1 MKGHIRPR
9 GPRRWQI
16 VYDLPPGPDGKRR
29 QQYETLEGPKKDAQ
43 VRLREILLDIDRGI
57 YAQPGKITLARLLDD
72 HLENLKQS
80 VRGSTWRQYE
90 VYARRHLKP
99 VLGHIEARKLTP
111 LQIEGCYRE
120 LRARL
125 SDASL
130 LNVHNFLSG
139 ALERGAKHRILSM
152 NPCQTITPPRPVRQ
166 EAQALDAQQCGE
178 LLRSLEGTRYHAPVL
193 VALATGV
200 RIGELLGLLWSDLD
214 LDQGVLTVRRTAQRT
229 AAGVVLLDH
238 PKTKSSRRTI
248 TLPSVAVEC
257 LKRHRVDQLNE
268 KMRLRLVWREPA
280 GELVFPNELGG
291 PWAPD
296 NLSKA
301 FKVRVLKLG
310 LPDRIS
316 FHSLRHSHATAL
328 LMANIPARIAAGRL
342 GHSSTRV
349 TTDTYQHLFADAQD
363 EAARRI
369 DEAMRGAIG

>member
-29 QQYETLEGPKKDAQ
+29 QKYETLEGPKKDAQ
-43 VRLREILLDIDRGI
+43 VRLREILADLDRGV
-57 YAQPGKITLARLLDD
+57 YAKPGKLTVGQLLDD
-72 HLENLKQS
+72 HLEALKPA
-80 VRGSTWRQYE
+80 VRISTARQYE
-90 VYARRHLKP
+90 VYARLHLKP
-99 VLGHIEARKLTP
+99 AVGHIEAKKLTA
-111 LQIEGCYRE
+111 LQIEACYRA
-120 LRARL
+120 LRGRL
-125 SDASL
+125 SEASL
-130 LNVHNFLSG
+130 LNVHQFLNG
-139 ALERGAKHRILSM
+139 ALERGVKHRILSM

-178 LLRSLEGTRYHAPVL
+178 LLRSVEGTRYHAPIL

-200 RIGELLGLLWSDLD
+200 RIGELLGLLWSDVD
-214 LDQGVLTVRRTAQRT
+214 LDHGLLTVRRTAQRT
-229 AAGVVLLDH
+229 PAGVVLLDQ

-280 GELVFPNELGG
+280 GDLVFPTELGG

-310 LPDRIS
+310 FSDRIS

-349 TTDTYQHLFADAQD
+349 TQDTYQHLFSDAQD